1 MHESAL
7 IPLTSQQVLE
17 WVEDINTIFGK
28 TLKKEIKVKLAHG
41 RKLCVIVSSACFL
54 TFKARKMMV

>member
-41 RKLCVIVSSACFL
+41 RKLCVILFDL
-54 TFKARKMMV
+54 PY